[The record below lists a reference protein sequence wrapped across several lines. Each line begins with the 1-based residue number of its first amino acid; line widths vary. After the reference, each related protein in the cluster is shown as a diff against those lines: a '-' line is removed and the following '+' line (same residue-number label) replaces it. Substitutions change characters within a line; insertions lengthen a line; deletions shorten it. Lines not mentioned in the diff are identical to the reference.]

1 MVAFYF
7 SVAFKGMEFKEM
19 LPNSELDNLD
29 PRVVEG
35 LHFHEVQ
42 GRRFKGSQEF
52 LMSTDCNF
60 AIRLLLVALEPLRFL
75 THVWLSHLDAAKTG
89 KDIPYIVCWMIAA
102 VL

>member
-1 MVAFYF
+1 MIIN
-7 SVAFKGMEFKEM
+7 FKAMEFKEM

-52 LMSTDCNF
+52 
-60 AIRLLLVALEPLRFL
+60 
-75 THVWLSHLDAAKTG
+75 
-89 KDIPYIVCWMIAA
+89 
-102 VL
+102 